1 MANRAPSNALVPLD
15 STLELLAKAGLLSR
29 ASHTTLRPPLVI
41 ADSDFEGH
49 EGDGCQQ
56 VLDEPSVLFERRA
69 ESAGLQPP
77 YTTLWPGRVSSDP
90 TLPSCLA
97 GPGGISPFTR
107 PCGRATHTNRHA
119 LKEGGGWLECSSD
132 DDEFER
138 YHAEDEDDDDCSS
151 SGGSTWDEPASVFHA
166 NALIDNEDA
175 NSPRSKQSVVTD
187 KNASQATGNGPR
199 ESTTG
204 GQAGSGSAAAPARA
218 GTKRARAPS
227 DIMSSDHDSQPSR
240 SRRVRTEDR
249 PRVILACPFY
259 KWNPARYRGCRR
271 ILLTKISYV
280 KQHILR
286 SHRMPPHCQIC
297 NTLYQTDEQLRTH
310 VRSMSCSRRPYSPP
324 DGVTE
329 DQIYQLRS
337 RVNQKNSLEAQWYEV
352 FDIIFPNAQRPA
364 SVHLDPELSQD
375 LDEFVSYLTTN
386 GPNIILE
393 QIKFSDLLPRENPQ
407 DINIDILRMNL
418 SSGFQEI
425 YDRWYKNRATEE
437 GSLPSSLPRP
447 ALSAPPETH
456 MLRPSP
462 HPHPPI
468 PGPGSLNLSH
478 QTAFAM
484 GGSDELAP
492 LRISRRSA
500 HDGTQRGSPLVA
512 QMPTPERSD
521 HWPPQPSDRSAAA
534 PRPQSPPPR

>member
-1 MANRAPSNALVPLD
+1 MTNRAPSNALVPLD

-29 ASHTTLRPPLVI
+29 ASHTTLRPPLLI

-56 VLDEPSVLFERRA
+56 
-69 ESAGLQPP
+69 
-77 YTTLWPGRVSSDP
+77 
-90 TLPSCLA
+90 
-97 GPGGISPFTR
+97 
-107 PCGRATHTNRHA
+107 ATHTNRHA
-119 LKEGGGWLECSSD
+119 WKESGGWLECSS

-175 NSPRSKQSVVTD
+175 NSPRSKQSVVAD

-310 VRSMSCSRRPYSPP
+310 
-324 DGVTE
+324 
-329 DQIYQLRS
+329 IYQLRS

-393 QIKFSDLLPRENPQ
+393 QIKFSDLLPRDNPQ

-447 ALSAPPETH
+447 ALSAPPEAH

-478 QTAFAM
+478 QTVFAM

-500 HDGTQRGSPLVA
+500 HDGAQRGSPLVA